1 MPLRANAMAKKVT
14 KVIYFYCSDIHF
26 IQFEAARPEHA
37 GHLNATNERRKKGN
51 LIRRGKKHSRSADTG
66 TKRVRRER
74 NAANE
79 PQRTCIKYAIP
90 HFWKR

>member
-37 GHLNATNERRKKGN
+37 GHLNATNDDEKKRELDPSRKKAFAFRGHGN
-51 LIRRGKKHSRSADTG
+51 ETSS
-66 TKRVRRER
+66 KRAE
-74 NAANE
+74 
-79 PQRTCIKYAIP
+79 CSK
-90 HFWKR
+90 